1 VPPSVSEDMVNS
13 QSRVVA
19 GALPSGVSE
28 LRTPL
33 LLAASFWMIVA
44 GGQPHRI
51 VAALFTLWVI
61 GGLGLR
67 ILSVGGLVQERET
80 EWLWRLGPG
89 VLMGLFVL
97 FVVRSFSTRPLFL
110 ALIIA
115 LGCIEVLSVFKSALK
130 IWSQS
135 QGLGWTGRRSIEL
148 AQNTCWVAAVLGIG
162 LFKSWDWIL
171 PIVISLLL
179 CGFSLG
185 QKARSLL
192 RRAALLVAVLVS
204 IVALAGLAFSL
215 RAQLW
220 WMDRD
225 DNQWFEALSFSLVH
239 RGPAT
244 DIIASARD
252 GASAAAYHHLAF
264 FLTGLIDL
272 GVRGTTY
279 QTLTRYTPVILAL
292 ITVAST
298 IVFLLSAP
306 RFVTN
311 RLNSSTL
318 AAVGCV
324 FLIVPIGVAEFSN
337 FLGLAAMISSAA
349 VICVIGRTSDKW
361 SSAFVIGLM
370 IPVTAF
376 SKATSLY
383 APLLLVIAL
392 VLFSVHRRFKIELAV
407 LIATLAAVG
416 FLRWGSP
423 ASGDFNIALFY
434 VYSIGE
440 LSQGHIFWRF
450 VSLFVL
456 LAPLI
461 PGFALGAWLLS
472 QEKLSEIRPLVYGL
486 FAVMAAGYA
495 SRFLIGGRIET
506 IRYLW
511 EPATFASALL
521 VGLAVVT
528 LWRQPLHVRRPPTVV
543 IASVAV
549 FVVVLAISQM
559 LPDLNSGSAVAKLLR
574 ILSRP
579 SFVLFAAV
587 VVVALISLF
596 SKRRNGLSTG
606 SNRWGVV
613 LLTSLVPLVAAVEA
627 FPSFVESYREARNG
641 KTVLQRE
648 PWLGSK
654 DLIEVSHF
662 LWDSTPSES
671 LVAVT
676 LCEYDT
682 SSCVMDYSL
691 AAYSRRRFLSSGG
704 SFVLSWQQ
712 DELTVADATN
722 SVLSDSNSITGVI
735 SYWHARGVS
744 YGVIDKTY
752 LSIGDIDA
760 VRLLQEEILFEND
773 RYQVLRLGS

>member
-1 VPPSVSEDMVNS
+1 MVNS
-13 QSRVVA
+13 QSAVVA

-33 LLAASFWMIVA
+33 LLAASLWMIVA

-110 ALIIA
+110 ALFIA
-115 LGCIEVLSVFKSALK
+115 LGCIEVFSVFKSALK

-135 QGLGWTGRRSIEL
+135 QRLGWTGRRSIEL

-185 QKARSLL
+185 QKERSLL
-192 RRAALLVAVLVS
+192 RRATLSVAVLVGT
-204 IVALAGLAFSL
+204 VALAGLAFSL

-220 WMDRD
+220 WMDRN
-225 DNQWFEALSFSLVH
+225 DNQWFEAISFSLVH

-311 RLNSSTL
+311 RINSSTL

-383 APLLLVIAL
+383 GPLLLVTVL
-392 VLFSVHRRFKIELAV
+392 VLFSVRRRIKTALAV
-407 LIATLAAVG
+407 LIATLAVVG

-423 ASGDFNIALFY
+423 AVGDFNIALFMPPQL
-434 VYSIGE
+434 GE
-440 LSQGHIFWRF
+440 LSHGHIFWRF

-456 LAPLI
+456 LAPLT

-472 QEKLSEIRPLVYGL
+472 QKKLSEIRPLVYGL

-495 SRFLIGGRIET
+495 SQFLTGGQIVA

-511 EPATFASALL
+511 EPATFANALL

-559 LPDLNSGSAVAKLLR
+559 LPDLNSVSAVAKLLR

-596 SKRRNGLSTG
+596 IKRRNGLSTG
-606 SNRWGVV
+606 SNRWRVV
-613 LLTSLVPLVAAVEA
+613 LLTSLVPLVAAIEA

-641 KTVLQRE
+641 TTVLQRE

-654 DLIEVSHF
+654 DVLEVSHF
-662 LWDSTPSES
+662 LQDSTPSES

-676 LCEYDT
+676 LCEYLTQDCT
-682 SSCVMDYSL
+682 DDYSL
-691 AAYSRRRFLSSGG
+691 AAYSRRRFLSLGG
-704 SFVLSWQQ
+704 GFVLYWQQ
-712 DELTVADATN
+712 DGLPVADATN
-722 SVLSDSNSITGVI
+722 SVLSASNSITEVI
-735 SYWHARGVS
+735 SYWHSRGVN

-752 LSIGDIDA
+752 LAIGDVDA
-760 VRLLQEEILFEND
+760 VRLLEEEILFENN
-773 RYQVLRLGS
+773 RYQVLQLGR